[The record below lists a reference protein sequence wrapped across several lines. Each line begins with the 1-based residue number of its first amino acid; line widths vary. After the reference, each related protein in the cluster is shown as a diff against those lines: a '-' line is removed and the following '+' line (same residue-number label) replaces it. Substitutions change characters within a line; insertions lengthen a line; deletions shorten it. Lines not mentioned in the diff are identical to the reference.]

1 MGSAPSRLQQE
12 IWGNHHK
19 MNNIYIPTSG
29 VEDWRKLL
37 ADPEKQWRTGFSA
50 RSIAYA
56 WENANGFPPEIHRL
70 FVGSDHPAFQDV
82 ELLLA
87 IPEHKVL
94 MPPYGGH
101 PSQNDLFA
109 LAKDSEGNLIAL
121 TIEGKVSESFGKIL
135 SRWNAEGSPGK
146 YKRFAFIQETLGLA
160 GEIPDTTRYQ
170 LLHRTASAIL
180 EAKRF
185 TAKSAVMVVHSFNPS
200 DLWFDDYKAFL
211 KLFGVPVAT
220 TGKLH
225 FLTEVHGI
233 KVYSGWAR
241 GEEKYLQM

>member
-1 MGSAPSRLQQE
+1 M
-12 IWGNHHK
+12 NH
-19 MNNIYIPTSG
+19 IYIPTSG
-29 VEDWRKLL
+29 VEDWRRLL

-50 RSIAYA
+50 RSIANA
-56 WENANGFPPEIHRL
+56 WESAKGFPPEIQDL
-70 FVGSDHPAFQDV
+70 FTHSHHPSFHNV
-82 ELLLA
+82 EMLLA

-109 LAKDSEGNLIAL
+109 LAKDCKGNLIAL

-135 SRWNAEGSPGK
+135 SEWNAEGSPGK
-146 YKRFAFIQETLGLA
+146 YKRLAFIKETLGLA
-160 GEIPDTTRYQ
+160 EEIPDTIRYQ

-185 TAKSAVMVVHSFNPS
+185 TAKSAVMVVHSFNQS
-200 DLWFDDYKAFL
+200 NLWFDDYRAF
-211 KLFGVPVAT
+211 FNIFSATDAAPGV
-220 TGKLH
+220 LY
-225 FLTEVHGI
+225 FLSEVHGI

-241 GEEKYLQM
+241 GEEKFLQM

>member
-1 MGSAPSRLQQE
+1 
-12 IWGNHHK
+12 

-37 ADPEKQWRTGFSA
+37 ADPEKHWRTGFSA
-50 RSIAYA
+50 RTIACA
-56 WENANGFPPEIHRL
+56 WENANGFPPEIQRL
-70 FVGSDHPAFQDV
+70 FAGSGQPAFQDV

-121 TIEGKVSESFGKIL
+121 TIEGKVSESFGEIL

-146 YKRFAFIQETLGLA
+146 AKRLAFNQETLGLV
-160 GEIPDTTRYQ
+160 GEIPGTIRYQ
-170 LLHRTASAIL
+170 LLHRTASAIV
-180 EAKRF
+180 EAERF
-185 TAKSAVMVVHSFNPS
+185 TAKSAFMVVHSFSQS
-200 DLWFDDYKAFL
+200 DRWFTDYQAFL
-211 KLFGVPVAT
+211 ELFGV
-220 TGKLH
+220 TGASAGRLH

-241 GEEKYLQM
+241 GEEKFLQM